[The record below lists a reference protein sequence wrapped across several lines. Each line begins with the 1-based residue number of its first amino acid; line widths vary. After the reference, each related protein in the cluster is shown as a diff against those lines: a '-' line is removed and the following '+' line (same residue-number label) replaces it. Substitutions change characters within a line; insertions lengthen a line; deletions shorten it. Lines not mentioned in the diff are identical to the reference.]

1 MSSVAT
7 PIIDLF
13 AGPGGLGEG
22 FSSTGNFNIVA
33 SAEMDPIAHK
43 TLTLRAFFRILRE
56 QAPERLADYYAF
68 CNGDADTPYTE
79 QSLPY
84 WEEAEAEA
92 LCVELGTSEGNR
104 TLDEAIVKNLP
115 KDEPWILIGGPPC
128 QAYSLAGRSRN
139 KGKLD
144 YKPEE
149 DKRHFLYREYLRIIQ
164 ENGPALFV
172 MENVKGILSSRV
184 NGERI
189 FHSILRDLSAPFE
202 LDKNGEAS
210 GHEYIICSLVTG
222 TCFKKGDDPTKL
234 DPKDFVIQAEDY
246 GIPQKRHRVI
256 LLGIRSDLFSGSVPR
271 LQGQPQVNVR
281 DVISD
286 LPQLR
291 SRISRTADNIEE
303 WKKTIQRNVG
313 AVASYMTKKGG
324 EAFRPLSDY
333 CVRSLNALA
342 AHNLDNGSNQ
352 LQRKLWNVDK
362 VLYKKWFYDNSLDVI
377 LNHEARSH
385 MESDLTRY
393 FYASC
398 FAEVFGRSPKGPADF
413 WVPQLAPTHSN
424 WQSGNFSDR
433 FRVQLSNEPAT
444 TITSHISKDG
454 HYYIHP
460 DPKQCRSL
468 TVREA
473 ARIQTF
479 PDNYFF
485 QGNRTQ
491 QYHQVGNA
499 VPPMLA
505 RMIAESILELDLL
518 AKR

>member
-1 MSSVAT
+1 MAI

-22 FSSTGNFNIVA
+22 FSSTSRFNIVA
-33 SAEMDPIAHK
+33 SAEMDPVAHK

-56 QAPERLADYYAF
+56 QAPEGLSDYYSF
-68 CNGDADTPYTE
+68 CNGEADTPYTE
-79 QSLPY
+79 QTLPY
-84 WEEAEAEA
+84 WNKAEAEA
-92 LCVELGTSEGNR
+92 LCVELGTSKGNR
-104 TLDEAIVKNLP
+104 ILDEAILKNLP
-115 KDEPWILIGGPPC
+115 KNEPWVLIGGPPC

-149 DKRHFLYREYLRIIQ
+149 DKRHFLYREYLRIIK
-164 ENGPALFV
+164 ENEPTLFV

-189 FHSILRDLSAPFE
+189 FHSILSDLSAPSE
-202 LDKNGEAS
+202 VDGGGEAE

-222 TCFKKGDDPTKL
+222 TCFKKGDDPSKL
-234 DPKDFVIQAEDY
+234 DPKDFVIQSEDY

-256 LLGIRSDLFSGSVPR
+256 LLGIRSDVFAGSVPR
-271 LQGQPQVNVR
+271 LQHQPQVEVR
-281 DVISD
+281 NVISD

-291 SRISRTADNIEE
+291 SRISRSPDNIEE
-303 WKKTIQRNVG
+303 WKKTIQKNMG
-313 AVASYMTKKGG
+313 AVVSYITKKGEEG
-324 EAFRPLSDY
+324 FRPLSEY
-333 CVRSLNALA
+333 CFKSLSALA
-342 AHNLDNGSNQ
+342 EKNLDSGSNQ
-352 LQRKLWNVDK
+352 LHRKLGDADK
-362 VLYKKWFYDNSLDVI
+362 ILYNNWFHDRKLSVI

-393 FYASC
+393 FYAAC
-398 FAEVFGRSPKGPADF
+398 FAQVYARSPKGPADF
-413 WVPQLAPTHSN
+413 WIPQLAPTHSN

-460 DPKQCRSL
+460 DPVQCRSL

-499 VPPMLA
+499 VPPKLA
-505 RMIAESILELDLL
+505 RMIADAILESDLL
-518 AKR
+518 AQ

>member
-1 MSSVAT
+1 MAT

-22 FSSTGNFNIVA
+22 FSSTSRFNIVA
-33 SAEMDPIAHK
+33 SAEMDPIARR
-43 TLTLRAFFRILRE
+43 TLTLRAFFRILQE
-56 QAPERLADYYAF
+56 HASEGLSDYYAF
-68 CNGDADTPYTE
+68 CNGDADKPYTE
-79 QSLPY
+79 KTLPY
-84 WEEAEAEA
+84 WKKAEAEA
-92 LCVELGTSEGNR
+92 LCVELGTLEGNR
-104 TLDEAIVKNLP
+104 VFDEAIAKNLP
-115 KDEPWILIGGPPC
+115 KNEPWVLIGGPPC

-149 DKRHFLYREYLRIIQ
+149 DKRHFLYREYLRIIK
-164 ENGPALFV
+164 ENGPTLFV

-184 NGERI
+184 KGERI
-189 FHSILRDLSAPFE
+189 FHSILRDLSAPSE
-202 LDKNGEAS
+202 VDGGSETE

-222 TCFKKGDDPTKL
+222 TCFRKGNDPSQL

-256 LLGIRSDLFSGSVPR
+256 LLGIRSDVFSGAIPKLRRQSPVD
-271 LQGQPQVNVR
+271 VR

-286 LPQLR
+286 LPPLR
-291 SRISRTADNIEE
+291 SRISRGTDSLEE
-303 WKKTIQRNVG
+303 WKKKIQKNMG
-313 AVASYMTKKGG
+313 AVVGYIAKNGG
-324 EAFRPLSDY
+324 KEFLPLSEY
-333 CVRSLNALA
+333 CIRWLNVLA
-342 AHNLDNGSNQ
+342 EQNLDTGSNQ
-352 LQRKLWNVDK
+352 LKRQSRGSGKC
-362 VLYKKWFYDNSLDVI
+362 LYKNWFYDKSLKVI

-398 FAEVFGRSPKGPADF
+398 FAGVFGRSPKGPSDF
-413 WVPQLAPTHSN
+413 WIPQLAPTHRN

-460 DPKQCRSL
+460 DPSQCRSL

-499 VPPMLA
+499 VPPKLA
-505 RMIAESILELDLL
+505 RMIADAILDSDLL
-518 AKR
+518 GE

>member
-1 MSSVAT
+1 MT
-7 PIIDLF
+7 IPIIDLF

-22 FSSTGNFNIVA
+22 FSSTSRFEIVA

-43 TLTLRAFFRILRE
+43 TLRLRAFYRLLRE
-56 QAPERLADYYAF
+56 QAPEGLSDYYAF
-68 CNGDADTPYTE
+68 CNGESSTPYTK
-79 QSLPY
+79 QTLPY
-84 WEEAEAEA
+84 WKKAESEA
-92 LCVELGTSEGNR
+92 LCVELGTSEGNQI
-104 TLDEAIVKNLP
+104 LDEAIVKNLP
-115 KDEPWILIGGPPC
+115 KNKPWILIGGPPC

-139 KGKLD
+139 KGKID

-149 DKRHFLYREYLRIIQ
+149 DNRHFLYREYLRIIK

-189 FHSILRDLSAPFE
+189 FHSILRDLSAPSE
-202 LDKNGEAS
+202 LDEKRETN

-222 TCFKKGDDPTKL
+222 TCFRKGDDPTKL
-234 DPKDFVIQAEDY
+234 DPKDFVIQSEDY

-256 LLGIRSDLFSGSVPR
+256 LLGIRSDIFTGSVPR
-271 LQGQPQVNVR
+271 LQRKSSV
-281 DVISD
+281 DIKSVISD
-286 LPQLR
+286 LPKLR
-291 SRISRTADNIEE
+291 SRISRRQDDIDE
-303 WKKTIQRNVG
+303 WKIAIQKNVG
-313 AVASYMTKKGG
+313 AVVSYIIKKG
-324 EAFRPLSDY
+324 EESFQPLSEC
-333 CVRSLNALA
+333 CVRSLNELA
-342 AHNLDNGSNQ
+342 KQDLDSGRNQ
-352 LQRKLWNVDK
+352 LQANSGDAATDLDRN
-362 VLYKKWFYDNSLDVI
+362 WFYDKNLKVI

-398 FAEVFGRSPKGPADF
+398 FAKVYGRSPKGPSDF
-413 WVPQLAPTHSN
+413 WIPQLAPTHSN
-424 WQSGNFSDR
+424 WLSGNFSDR

-460 DPKQCRSL
+460 DPAQCRSL

-473 ARIQTF
+473 ARVQTF
-479 PDNYFF
+479 PDNYYF

-499 VPPMLA
+499 VPPKLA
-505 RMIAESILELDLL
+505 RMIADLILQSDLL
-518 AKR
+518 GTK